1 MKFKVGDKVEL
12 QNCDHYAHCG
22 ILYLEEMTIVDIDSS
37 KHNKFPYKCK
47 AGNAVCEFKKDELEL
62 INNEGCEE

>member
-12 QNCDHYAHCG
+12 QNCDHYEHCG
-22 ILYLEEMTIVDIDSS
+22 VEYLEVMTVIDIDRF

-47 AGNAVCEFKKDELEL
+47 AGNAVCEFKESEPEL
-62 INNEGCEE
+62 INE